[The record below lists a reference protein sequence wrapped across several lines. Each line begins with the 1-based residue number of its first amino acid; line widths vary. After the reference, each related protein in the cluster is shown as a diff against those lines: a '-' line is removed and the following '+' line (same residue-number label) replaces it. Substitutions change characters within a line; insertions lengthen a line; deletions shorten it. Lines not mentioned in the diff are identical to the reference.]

1 MKDEPV
7 QIAIVS
13 PHYLRSCGLKTILIE
28 LFSVDEVDL
37 FENIYAFAETTG
49 MYDRIFVD
57 TVIYL
62 SGSDLFKDKKKVVL
76 LSDVAVKDISHSEFS
91 FLNIHSNKKEL
102 IADLDSICSNILA
115 DRVDEN
121 GKDLTER
128 EREVLELVAK
138 GFISKDIAAK
148 LNISLYTV
156 QAHRKNISGKLG
168 IKSVSALTVY
178 AMMNGIVNY

>member
-1 MKDEPV
+1 M
-7 QIAIVS
+7 
-13 PHYLRSCGLKTILIE
+13 
-28 LFSVDEVDL
+28 F
-37 FENIYAFAETTG
+37 
-49 MYDRIFVD
+49 
-57 TVIYL
+57 IYL
-62 SGSDLFKDKKKVVL
+62 SGSDYFKEKKKLIL
-76 LSDVAVKDISHSEFS
+76 LSKESPENNLRSEFS
-91 FLNIHSNKKEL
+91 FLNVNLSRKEL
-102 IADLDSICSNILA
+102 IAELDVICTGIRA
-115 DRVDEN
+115 DQAEEN

-138 GFISKDIAAK
+138 GYISKDIAAK